1 MISKRYGS
9 YRFNVNKG
17 IAKAPRSPLGTTIIN
32 KDGTTRI
39 FRDQAIKTLN
49 YEASRNESF
58 NRVALPSAGFV

>member
-1 MISKRYGS
+1 MTSTRYGS

-39 FRDQAIKTLN
+39 LRDRAIKTKHF
-49 YEASRNESF
+49 EASRNANL
-58 NRVALPSAGFV
+58 NRAALPSTGFV